1 MNEEL
6 ELYLDDANERM
17 QATIAHLDKSLAK
30 IRAGR
35 ANPAIL
41 DGVMIDYYGTPTP
54 LNRISTINAPD
65 ARTIRIQPFEKNMVP
80 VIDKA
85 ILTSNLGFNPTN
97 NGEVVIVSVPP
108 LTEERRRDLVKQVKN
123 EGETARVS
131 IRNTRRDTNEEIKK
145 LQKNGLSED
154 IAKDAEAKVQEL
166 TNKFS
171 AKVDELLAQKE
182 KDIMTI

>member
-6 ELYLDDANERM
+6 ELYLEDAKERM
-17 QATIAHLDKSLAK
+17 NATIDHLDRNLAK

-41 DGVMIDYYGTPTP
+41 DGVLIDYYGTPTP
-54 LNRISTINAPD
+54 LNRISTINTPD
-65 ARTIRIQPFEKNMVP
+65 ARTIRVQPFERNMVA

-85 ILTSNLGFNPTN
+85 ILTANLGFNSTN
-97 NGEVVIVSVPP
+97 NGEVVIINVPP

-123 EGETARVS
+123 EGETARIS

-145 LQKNGLSED
+145 LQKEGLSED
-154 IAKDAEAKVQEL
+154 IAKSAETEVQEI
-166 TNKFS
+166 TDKFIEKID
-171 AKVDELLAQKE
+171 ALLVQKE

>member
-6 ELYLDDANERM
+6 ELYLEDAKERM
-17 QATIAHLDKSLAK
+17 NATIDHLDRNLAK

-41 DGVMIDYYGTPTP
+41 DGVLIDYYGTSTP
-54 LNRISTINAPD
+54 LNRISTINTPD
-65 ARTIRIQPFEKNMVP
+65 ARTIRVQPFERNMVA

-85 ILTSNLGFNPTN
+85 ILTANLGFNPTN
-97 NGEVVIVSVPP
+97 NGEVVIINVPP

-123 EGETARVS
+123 EGETARIS

-145 LQKNGLSED
+145 LQKEGLSED
-154 IAKDAEAKVQEL
+154 IAKSAETEVQEI
-166 TNKFS
+166 TDKFIEKID
-171 AKVDELLAQKE
+171 ALLVQKE

>member
-6 ELYLDDANERM
+6 ELYLDDAKERM
-17 QATIAHLDKSLAK
+17 NATIDHLDKNLAR

-41 DGVMIDYYGTPTP
+41 DGVLIDYYGTPTP
-54 LNRISTINAPD
+54 LNRIATINTPD
-65 ARTIRIQPFEKNMVP
+65 ARTIRVQPFERNMVA

-85 ILTSNLGFNPTN
+85 ILTANLGFNPTN
-97 NGEVVIVSVPP
+97 NGEVVIINVPP

-123 EGETARVS
+123 EGENARIS

-145 LQKNGLSED
+145 LQKDGLSED
-154 IAKDAEAKVQEL
+154 IAKSAETEVQEI
-166 TNKFS
+166 TDKFIEKID
-171 AKVDELLAQKE
+171 ALLVQKE